1 MKIDRVITGS
11 LEENCYIL
19 GIEDK
24 VLVIDP
30 GDNIDKINKVIN
42 NRKVLGVLITHRHF
56 DHIGALKYF
65 KNIYDKN
72 NLKEGINNIDNFKF
86 EVIYTPGHTDDSI
99 CIYFK
104 ENNIMFVGDFIFKN
118 GIGRT
123 DLGGSI
129 QKLKQSLTK
138 ISKYD
143 SNIKIY
149 PGHGKES
156 ILGIELEYLLK

>member
-1 MKIDRVITGS
+1 
-11 LEENCYIL
+11 
-19 GIEDK
+19 
-24 VLVIDP
+24 
-30 GDNIDKINKVIN
+30 
-42 NRKVLGVLITHRHF
+42 
-56 DHIGALKYF
+56 
-65 KNIYDKN
+65 
-72 NLKEGINNIDNFKF
+72 
-86 EVIYTPGHTDDSI
+86 
-99 CIYFK
+99 
-104 ENNIMFVGDFIFKN
+104 MFVGDFIFKN

-156 ILGIELEYLLK
+156 ILGIELKNLLH

>member
-1 MKIDRVITGS
+1 MKIDRIVVGS
-11 LEENCYIL
+11 LFTNCYIL
-19 GIEDK
+19 SIGNNCI
-24 VLVIDP
+24 VIDP
-30 GDNIDKINKVIN
+30 GDDYFKIKSAIGDKKVN
-42 NRKVLGVLITHRHF
+42 GVIITHRHF

-65 KNIYDKN
+65 NNIYDKN

-156 ILGIELEYLLK
+156 ILGIELENLLK

>member
-1 MKIDRVITGS
+1 MKIGIPRG
-11 LEENCYIL
+11 L
-19 GIEDK
+19 GIYEYPILFIKFFEYLGIDVVMSDK
-24 VLVIDP
+24 SNS
-30 GDNIDKINKVIN
+30 NI
-42 NRKVLGVLITHRHF
+42 
-56 DHIGALKYF
+56 
-65 KNIYDKN
+65 
-72 NLKEGINNIDNFKF
+72 LKEGINNIDNFKF

-104 ENNIMFVGDFIFKN
+104 DNNIMFVGDFIFKN